1 MATGLLPLAVPET
14 AVVTKLTIDICSKQR
29 TVSSQQEPACSSEDT

>member
-1 MATGLLPLAVPET
+1 MATGLLPFAVPET

-29 TVSSQQEPACSSEDT
+29 SFFAAGAGMLF